1 MALQLPSPHSSTLA
15 TPEDRK
21 PEAVRRS
28 AGFHPSVWG
37 DYFLKY
43 SEDTKKVDAWANRV
57 EELKEEV
64 KGMMSEAKGSVQEL
78 QLIDTL
84 QRLGVA
90 YHFEKE
96 IDEALHW
103 IYGVYATV
111 DFDDLHPVALRFR
124 LLRQEGYNVS
134 SDVFTK
140 FKDDHGHFKDS
151 LISDVRGM
159 LSLYEAAYLSTHGE
173 DILDEAIVFTT
184 GHLKSLMAHLDH
196 PLATQV
202 SHALELPLRKRILR
216 LEARYYISVY
226 GDDVA
231 RSDVLLELAK
241 LDFNVVQSLHRR
253 EIKDISKWWKDID
266 IAGKLPYV
274 RDRVVEGYFWIISV
288 YFEPQYSR
296 ARIIMANMIGLISII
311 DDTYD
316 AYGTL
321 EELELFTDA
330 IQRWDA
336 GAMDQT
342 PEFIKVCFQALLE
355 TVVKIEGLL
364 TQQERSYRIPYLKE
378 VVKELAGAY
387 LVEVQ
392 WFNGGYMPTLKEYL
406 RITLLSSGYP
416 ALTLISFIGMGEIA
430 TKEAFKWARNEPK
443 LIRSS
448 SFIGR
453 IMNDIQSGKF
463 EQERGHV
470 ASAVQCYMN
479 ENGASEQEA
488 CDKFGEMLAMA
499 WKDINQECLRPTPIP
514 MPLIARVINLT
525 QVIESLYMH
534 EDGYTDSRGETKVKI
549 TAVLVNSIP
558 V

>member
-378 VVKELAGAY
+378 VVKDLARDY

-392 WFNGGYMPTLKEYL
+392 WFNGGYMPTLEEYL
-406 RITLLSSGYP
+406 RIALLTTGYP
-416 ALTLISFIGMGEIA
+416 ALTLVSFVGMGEIA
-430 TKEAFKWARNEPK
+430 TKEAFEWVMNEPK
-443 LIRSS
+443 LIKASA
-448 SFIGR
+448 FICR
-453 IMNDIQSGKF
+453 IVDEIQSGKF
-463 EQERGHV
+463 EPKRGHV
-470 ASAVQCYMN
+470 ASAVECYMN
-479 ENGASEQEA
+479 ENGASEQ
-488 CDKFGEMLAMA
+488 KQLTSSV
-499 WKDINQECLRPTPIP
+499 KCLQWRGKTSTRTALGRPPSRR
-514 MPLIARVINLT
+514 L
-525 QVIESLYMH
+525 SSH
-534 EDGYTDSRGETKVKI
+534 E
-549 TAVLVNSIP
+549 LSI
-558 V
+558 